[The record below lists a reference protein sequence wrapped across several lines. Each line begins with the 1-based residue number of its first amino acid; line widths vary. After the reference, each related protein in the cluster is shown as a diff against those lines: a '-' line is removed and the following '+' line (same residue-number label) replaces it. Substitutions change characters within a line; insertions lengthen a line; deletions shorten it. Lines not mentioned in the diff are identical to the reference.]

1 MKPRP
6 PRLRA
11 THALALAAALVAL
24 SAAQP
29 ASARNAYRLQAIQQ
43 YKLSGMTC
51 QYCHVSASGGNNWN
65 TFGTRLDTVYEG
77 EAKRNIRQA
86 LYLVL
91 KQNAD
96 SDKDGYADVL
106 EVVAKTLP
114 GDAKSKPTKSVAALQ
129 ADLKKLGGVDT
140 FKAK

>member
-1 MKPRP
+1 MPLRP
-6 PRLRA
+6 
-11 THALALAAALVAL
+11 THALAFAVALVAL
-24 SAAQP
+24 GIAAQP

-43 YKLSGMTC
+43 YKLTGMNC
-51 QYCHVSASGGNNWN
+51 QYCHVAATGGSNWN
-65 TFGTRLDTVYEG
+65 KFGTALDAQYTG
-77 EAKRNIRQA
+77 AAKRDIKQA

-91 KQNAD
+91 KANKD
-96 SDKDGYADVL
+96 SDGDGYPDVL

-129 ADLKKLGGVDT
+129 ADLQKLGGVDA